1 MNRELDV
8 YHSALSL
15 ELGSQ
20 PLYLHYG
27 LIYEN
32 NSIFQSQQLSTD
44 LIIEHLIEG
53 QNLLEVGGG
62 VGYTA
67 KQLSDIGY
75 KVTSIDK
82 RSYSNSS
89 NVIIEDFNTMT
100 LNSDYYD
107 IILFQESAQYFENDF
122 ETLFN
127 KCYNA
132 LKFKGQLLVLDE
144 FSTDFLNF
152 CPISFHNAID
162 LTERAAPS
170 VDFLINIIKKHK
182 EALLKHFSEEE
193 LAQLLSELNYRKLQY
208 ETNKYKYMLI
218 DIRMENKWI

>member
-100 LNSDYYD
+100 LNSDYY
-107 IILFQESAQYFENDF
+107 

-218 DIRMENKWI
+218 DIRKENKWI